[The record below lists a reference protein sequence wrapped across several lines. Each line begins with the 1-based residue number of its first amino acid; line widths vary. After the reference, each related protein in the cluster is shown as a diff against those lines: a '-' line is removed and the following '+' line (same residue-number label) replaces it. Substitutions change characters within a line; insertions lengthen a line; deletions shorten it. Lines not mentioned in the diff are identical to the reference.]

1 MMSTIKPKI
10 AILGASGFV
19 GSALVE
25 RLYFD
30 ETWRDRFEFT
40 AFIRGFGNAARLAR
54 LPIRLE
60 RLDLTDYPQ
69 VLASLSGYDYVVNCT
84 RGDTFL
90 MMNGLKNTARAMK
103 ALRTRKFVHLGSVA
117 IYGEDPPAESAH
129 ENAPPNPVRTDYGNI
144 KAAQDELVFAL
155 HAQGVPSMILCPS
168 NIGGP
173 YSELILDAV
182 ARLAAG
188 EIVLVD
194 EGRYATNIVHVDNL
208 VQAIL
213 AALESDTG
221 WGERYF
227 VNEAEPTTW
236 KQFFQ
241 DLVAMLGIDYE
252 FAGVS
257 REEVLRQMSR
267 QRTRSSSGIKSQV
280 GTLVSSEFREA
291 VSVLPAFKAMDDGA
305 KRLFRGLSPRLQE
318 SIRRRLARPI
328 VVPQARSTRRLD
340 HKLITAQIRQ
350 VYHSPQKAMDR
361 LKYAPLLDH
370 RRGMDTTQKWL
381 EFANR
386 VPSRSHPGVEPGVK

>member
-1 MMSTIKPKI
+1 MSTNTPKL

-30 ETWRDRFEFT
+30 DAWRDRFEFT

-54 LPIRLE
+54 LPIRIE

-69 VLASLSGYDYVVNCT
+69 VQAALSGYDYVVNCT
-84 RGDTFL
+84 RGDTAL

-103 ALRTRKFVHLGSVA
+103 TLRTRKFVHLGSVA
-117 IYGEDPPAESAH
+117 IYGEDPPAESAR
-129 ENAPPNPVRTDYGNI
+129 ENAPPNPVRTEYGNI

-155 HAQGVPSMILCPS
+155 HQQGVPSMILCPS

-173 YSELILDAV
+173 YSDLILDAV
-182 ARLAAG
+182 ARLSAG

-194 EGRYATNIVHVDNL
+194 EGRYPTNIVHVDNL
-208 VQAIL
+208 VQAVL
-213 AALESDTG
+213 AALASDTG

-227 VNEAEPTTW
+227 VNETEPTTW
-236 KQFFQ
+236 KQFFE
-241 DLVAMLGIDYE
+241 DLVSMLGTEYE

-257 REEVLRQMSR
+257 REEVVQQMSR
-267 QRTRSSSGIKSQV
+267 QKSRTSAGIKSQV

-291 VSVLPAFKAMDDGA
+291 VSVLPAFRAMDDGA
-305 KRLFRGLSPRLQE
+305 KRLFRGLSPRMQE
-318 SIRRRLARPI
+318 RIRRRLARPI
-328 VVPQARSTRRLD
+328 VVPQVRSTRSLD
-340 HKLITAQIRQ
+340 HKLITAQIRR

-361 LKYAPLLDH
+361 LQYAPLLDY
-370 RRGMDTTQKWL
+370 RQGMDTTRKWL

-386 VPSRSHPGVEPGVK
+386 VPVRSHPGVEPGVK